1 MRADTQRWLFLP
13 RCFVLDVFSH
23 CSLCRYT
30 EVSAMLLLS
39 KLQGTESSDQRAGS
53 TNAPLAKDT
62 LCDSLNAMDSG
73 EPGNMGIA
81 VVDVADI

>member
-1 MRADTQRWLFLP
+1 M
-13 RCFVLDVFSH
+13 
-23 CSLCRYT
+23 
-30 EVSAMLLLS
+30 SAMLLLS

-62 LCDSLNAMDSG
+62 LCDSLDAMDSG
-73 EPGNMGIA
+73 GPGNIGIA